1 MSHRIVIN
9 TELNDK
15 TALEAALNANDWKY
29 EVAGTRV
36 RIHGGPGTGGSVE
49 LKTGKF
55 HGDSDLHT
63 PARMA
68 PLLQAYG
75 EALWMNRFAESNG
88 YLESRTVLEDGTI
101 RLIGTV
107 MVA

>member
-15 TALEAALNANDWKY
+15 AALEVALKANDWPY
-29 EVAGTRV
+29 EMVGTRV
-36 RIHGGPGTGGSVE
+36 RIQAGPGAGGSVE

-75 EALWMNRFAESNG
+75 EALWMNRFADNNG
-88 YLESRTVLEDGTI
+88 YLESRTILEDGTI
-101 RLIGTV
+101 RLVGTV

>member
-15 TALEAALNANDWKY
+15 SALEAALKANDWEY
-29 EVAGTRV
+29 QVMGTRV
-36 RIHGGPGTGGSVE
+36 RINGGPGSGGTVD

-75 EALWMNRFAESNG
+75 EALWMNRFAENSG
-88 YLESRTVLEDGTI
+88 YLESRTILEDGTI
-101 RLIGTV
+101 RLVGTV
-107 MVA
+107 LVA

>member
-9 TELNDK
+9 TELNDQA
-15 TALEAALNANDWKY
+15 ALEVALKANDWTY
-29 EVAGTRV
+29 EIVGARV
-36 RIHGGPGTGGSVE
+36 RIHSGPGRGGTVE

-63 PARMA
+63 PARMG
-68 PLLQAYG
+68 PLLQAYA
-75 EALWMNRFAESNG
+75 EALWMNRFADNNG
-88 YLESRTVLEDGTI
+88 YMESRTVLADGTV

-107 MVA
+107 LVA